1 MLAHAAHMLAWITGD
16 TGAMY
21 ATICLHPSGAA
32 DVVLHYASD
41 DDATRAAAALGG
53 SLRRVSNGK
62 RTWLVGDA
70 VVGTTAVTVLGVFT
84 DIVASEVTP

>member
-1 MLAHAAHMLAWITGD
+1 MLSEQARTIAAITRD

-21 ATICLHPSGAA
+21 ATICLHSSGDA

-41 DDATRAAAALGG
+41 DDATRAAAALSG
-53 SLRRVSNGK
+53 SLRRVSNDT
-62 RTWLVGDA
+62 RTWLVGDV
-70 VVGTTAVTVLGVFT
+70 VVGATRITVLGAFT